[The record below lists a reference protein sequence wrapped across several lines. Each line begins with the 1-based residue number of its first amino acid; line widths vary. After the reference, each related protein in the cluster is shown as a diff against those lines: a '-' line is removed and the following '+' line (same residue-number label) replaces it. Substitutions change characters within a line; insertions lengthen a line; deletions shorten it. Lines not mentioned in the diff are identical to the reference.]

1 MEVGLDFECRGVRR
15 MSDLMIPAGSSS
27 VEGRVDVEKK
37 KGTAL
42 ERTALGGL
50 PGRRE
55 SRGIARLFLFRQRRS
70 EEAGTA

>member
-1 MEVGLDFECRGVRR
+1 
-15 MSDLMIPAGSSS
+15 MIPAGSSS
-27 VEGRVDVEKK
+27 VESRGELKTNC
-37 KGTAL
+37 TAL

-55 SRGIARLFLFRQRRS
+55 SIGIARLFLFRQRLSPRAF